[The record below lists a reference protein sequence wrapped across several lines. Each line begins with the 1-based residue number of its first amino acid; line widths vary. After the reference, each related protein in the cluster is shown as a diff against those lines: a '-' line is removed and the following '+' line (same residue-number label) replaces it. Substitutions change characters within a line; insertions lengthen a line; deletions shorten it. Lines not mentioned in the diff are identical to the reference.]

1 MLATLAPGLALTQAP
16 PRSIPSFR
24 TAVRRVL
31 VPVTVLNGKGQ
42 VVQGLRRKD
51 FELFVDGRRVR
62 IRSLDW
68 IHAARGRTET
78 AGRPGTRN
86 AHEPPG
92 VFTNRSHRTPPSWVV
107 LLIDFQNTPLD
118 DMMWMRAGVLRFLRR
133 DLRPGQPMAIFG
145 VSDGLLMLQP
155 FTYNRRRL
163 LMAAGQ
169 WIRPRLD
176 YNLAFSPPR
185 IAAVGASP
193 SGAPRREN
201 TAWGDI
207 NAMDRGAG
215 ISTTDGVLRQ
225 LASILAPLPGRK
237 VVIWAGDGAPLAWNP
252 AWSSSSPSE
261 LLQALPEA
269 NGDSWR
275 ENAGTYQ
282 LLNEADVELFPLDPR
297 GVWLAMPAA
306 YRAGLPGRRQPVML
320 NTPGLASTGGGQ
332 GNNPVRSGG
341 QMLSWSAMQDAAHKT
356 GGKALIGNNFLW
368 QSLGQAQREW
378 SHYYLLS
385 FQPPRDPRGEV
396 RYHHIRVAVDRP
408 GLSVQARQGYIT
420 RAPQVLRVEHPRPGF
435 EMGAASMAD
444 LSGIPLQVHLGGWW
458 VQGKQRFRGY
468 RFSVPLGGAGCR
480 HESPCRLIAGVVVS
494 GPRGRVV
501 GQRGYLVKLRRGLRA
516 SGRIG
521 LRGRITVRRRPVY
534 LVRFMVR
541 AMPSGRFGEVVIAV
555 HPPKR

>member
-1 MLATLAPGLALTQAP
+1 MLATLAPGLALAQAP

-42 VVQGLRRKD
+42 VVRGLRRKD
-51 FELFVDGRRVR
+51 FGLLVDGRRVR
-62 IRSLDW
+62 IRSVDW
-68 IHAARGRTET
+68 IHAEPATMGAPGKTGAR
-78 AGRPGTRN
+78 AN
-86 AHEPPG
+86 HQPPG
-92 VFTNRSHRTPPSWVV
+92 VFTNRSHRAPPSWVV

-133 DLRPGQPMAIFG
+133 DLRPGQPVAIFG

-163 LMAAGQ
+163 LAAAGE
-169 WIRPRLD
+169 WIQPRLD

-185 IAAVGASP
+185 ISAVGASP
-193 SGAPRREN
+193 SGIPRREN
-201 TAWGDI
+201 TAWGDLE
-207 NAMDRGAG
+207 AMGRGAG
-215 ISTTDGVLRQ
+215 ISSTDGVLRQ
-225 LASILAPLPGRK
+225 LAATLAPLPGRK
-237 VVIWAGDGAPLAWNP
+237 VVIWAGDGPPLAWDP

-269 NGDSWR
+269 NADRWR
-275 ENAGTYQ
+275 ERASTYE
-282 LLNEADVELFPLDPR
+282 LLNEADVELFPLDPC
-297 GVWLAMPAA
+297 GIALAIPMA
-306 YRAGLPGRRQPVML
+306 YRAGLPMRRQSQML
-320 NTPGLASTGGGQ
+320 NTPGLSSTSDGVGR
-332 GNNPVRSGG
+332 NPVRSAG
-341 QMLSWSAMQDAAHKT
+341 QMLSWSAMQDAAHQT
-356 GGKALIGNNFLW
+356 GGKALIGDNFLW

-378 SHYYLLS
+378 SNYYLLS

-435 EMGAASMAD
+435 GMGAASMAD

-480 HESPCRLIAGVVVS
+480 HGSPCQLIAGVVVS

>member
-1 MLATLAPGLALTQAP
+1 MLATLAPGLALAQAP
-16 PRSIPSFR
+16 PRRIPSFR

-42 VVQGLRRKD
+42 VVRGLRRKD
-51 FELFVDGRRVR
+51 FELLVDGRRVR
-62 IRSLDW
+62 IRSVDW
-68 IHAARGRTET
+68 IHAARSA
-78 AGRPGTRN
+78 AGARVNGH
-86 AHEPPG
+86 ASG
-92 VFTNRSHRTPPSWVV
+92 VFTNRAHRTPPSWVV
-107 LLIDFQNTPLD
+107 LLIDFQNTPLG

-133 DLRPGQPMAIFG
+133 DLRPGQPVAIFG

-185 IAAVGASP
+185 ISAVGASP
-193 SGAPRREN
+193 SGVPRRQN

-207 NAMDRGAG
+207 DAMDRGAG

-225 LASILAPLPGRK
+225 LAATLAPLPGRK
-237 VVIWAGDGAPLAWNP
+237 VVIWAGDGAPSAWDR

-261 LLQALPEA
+261 LLQPLPEA

-275 ENAGTYQ
+275 ENAGTCQ
-282 LLNEADVELFPLDPR
+282 LLNEANVELFPLDPR
-297 GVWLAMPAA
+297 GIALSAARLPHRNTSSSRSATPAV
-306 YRAGLPGRRQPVML
+306 AG
-320 NTPGLASTGGGQ
+320 
-332 GNNPVRSGG
+332 GG
-341 QMLSWSAMQDAAHKT
+341 QMLSWSAMRNAAHKT
-356 GGKALIGNNFLW
+356 GGMALIGDNFLW

-378 SHYYLLS
+378 SNYYLLS

-435 EMGAASMAD
+435 ETGAASMAD
-444 LSGIPLQVHLGGWW
+444 VSGIPLQVHLGGWW
-458 VQGKQRFRGY
+458 VQGKQRFRRY
-468 RFSVPLGGAGCR
+468 RFSVPLGGASCR
-480 HESPCRLIAGVVVS
+480 HGSPCQLIAGVVVS

-501 GQRGYLVKLRRGLRA
+501 GQRGYLVKLRRALRA

-521 LRGRITVRRRPVY
+521 LRGRITVRHRPVY

-541 AMPSGRFGEVVIAV
+541 AVPSGRFGEVVIAV